1 VTAPLIVRREAEA
14 DLAKAWAWYEKQRKG
29 LGGEYLDEFAKTLN
43 RIEQDPFA
51 YRPVRKELR
60 RALLRRFPY
69 GVFFIADAERV
80 VVIAV
85 LHAARNPR
93 LWARRLT
100 AAR

>member
-1 VTAPLIVRREAEA
+1 MTLAVIVRREAEA
-14 DLAKAWAWYEKQRKG
+14 DLAKAWIWYEKQRQG
-29 LGGEYLDEFAKTLN
+29 LGAEFLDEFAGTLT
-43 RIEQDPFA
+43 RIEHDPSA
-51 YRPVRKELR
+51 YRRVHAELQ

-69 GVFFIADAERV
+69 GVFFLPDAERV

-93 LWARRLT
+93 LWRRRLA